1 MITLKDLFS
10 NLVTNKTIK
19 INNQILEN
27 GGRLEV
33 VCCDKITSIQ
43 MKDICLNRY
52 SDYVVRSIVY
62 LNTGVEKLDST
73 IEITIIRKGV
83 L

>member
-10 NLVTNKTIK
+10 NLLTNKTIK
-19 INNQILEN
+19 INNLILEN

-33 VCCDKITSIQ
+33 VCCDKITSIR
-43 MKDICLNRY
+43 MKETSLHKY
-52 SDYVVRSIVY
+52 GDYIVRSIVD
-62 LNTGVEKLDST
+62 LHTGVNKLDSV